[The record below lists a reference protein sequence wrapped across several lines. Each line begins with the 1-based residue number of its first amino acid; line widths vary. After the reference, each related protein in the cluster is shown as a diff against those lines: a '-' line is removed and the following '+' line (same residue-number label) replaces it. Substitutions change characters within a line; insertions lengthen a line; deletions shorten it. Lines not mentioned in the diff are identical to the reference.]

1 MSSNFIPEHFAI
13 EEVIPPV
20 ALLPQNMQQ
29 VYASNP
35 QKLFRCFDQL
45 ALVTLDLLRKR
56 YGSCLVNNWKA
67 FSPEDALDLSKKHIF
82 RFSGFR
88 PWECEEGAT
97 LSEHRMFRAF
107 DCKFRNVSPAEIWA
121 DMQAKTNAPEF
132 EHIQRIEAFDGMSWF
147 HFDTGQHE
155 RFGEAVRVIGYR
167 GDRAG
172 LGEYLGRIRCG

>member
-1 MSSNFIPEHFAI
+1 MKKINHNSMLKYFEV
-13 EEVIPPV
+13 EEIIPPV
-20 ALLPQNMQQ
+20 SLLPKQMQQ
-29 VYASNP
+29 VYANNP

-45 ALVTLDLLRKR
+45 ALVTLDRLRKR

-107 DCKFRNVSPAEIWA
+107 DCKFRNVTPVEIWA

-155 RFGEAVRVIGYR
+155 RYGKAVRVIGYR

-172 LGEYLGRIRCG
+172 LGEWLRRS